1 MLQIMKL
8 IKGESAYWINKEKL
22 KKEFFEWQDEYF
34 VTAVSESIIK
44 RNQIYIKNQETHHKK
59 KTFHHE
65 LNSFLNKCG
74 FALHKE

>member
-22 KKEFFEWQDEYF
+22 TKEFFEWQDEYF

-44 RNQIYIKNQETHHKK
+44 RNQIYIKNQETHHTKNRHF
-59 KTFHHE
+59 TM
-65 LNSFLNKCG
+65 N
-74 FALHKE
+74 